1 MSADVCDQV
10 QDLLQGYV
18 ADQLEPADAGVVREH
33 LAACAACT
41 DEEAAVRE
49 LAAALREG
57 LDQPEPPAGFADGV
71 EGRLGSD

>member
-10 QDLLQGYV
+10 QDLLQGFV
-18 ADQLEPADAGVVREH
+18 AGHLEAEDAEVVRDH
-33 LAACAACT
+33 LARCSACT

-57 LDQPEPPAGFADGV
+57 LDQPEPPAGFAEGV